1 MVIALNVN
9 VVSIVLNNIVYNK
22 MKIFYIVNQNTQT
35 CAKLSG

>member
-22 MKIFYIVNQNTQT
+22 MKIFYIVNQNTQI